1 MPFQRTDPASSA
13 VKPKMAR
20 IAVVLPAPLGPRNPT
35 TWPEGTEKESP
46 SRAVTG
52 PNRRVSPSSSKRP
65 LIGPRLEGSDRG
77 HRGIAAVASPRC
89 HRGGDGHRGS
99 GIAAVASRRQRPCA
113 AGRRSLLARGERW
126 WVRRLGREC
135 CLRRPGLL
143 VAGDGEAEQE
153 GDVEG

>member
-13 VKPKMAR
+13 VRPKMAR

-65 LIGPRLEGSDRG
+65 LTGPRLEGGGRAIEASPRRHRG
-77 HRGIAAVASPRC
+77 EEVAAPTGIAAAAPLRRGAAVPSGARRTVALAGSAAYV
-89 HRGGDGHRGS
+89 GRGS
-99 GIAAVASRRQRPCA
+99 
-113 AGRRSLLARGERW
+113 W
-126 WVRRLGREC
+126 
-135 CLRRPGLL
+135 
-143 VAGDGEAEQE
+143 
-153 GDVEG
+153 